1 MNIYDIAEKAE
12 VSIATV
18 SRILNHKG
26 SVSPKTKEKVLK
38 VMKDMGY
45 TPNAF
50 ARALGLDSIKMI
62 GVICSDVSDIYY
74 AKAVSVIENEL
85 REKGYDAILC
95 CTGTDLKDKKKAI
108 NVLLSKRVDAII
120 LIGSIFQE
128 PVDNSHIQKAA
139 QSTPIIIINGEFEFD
154 NTYSVKC
161 DEHKAVKD
169 CVTMLA
175 EKGHKDILYIYD
187 SESHSGLC
195 KRKGY
200 ISGMKSIGVSPN
212 AKNIFKCNK
221 SIECGEKLVDQI
233 IASKV
238 KFSAIITSV
247 DILAIGVIKA
257 LTNRGI
263 SVPNDVSVI
272 GFNNSV
278 LAECSSPTI
287 TSIDNKV
294 EILCTDAV
302 RTLLDVF
309 DKKSVAAVKTI
320 QAELVFRESFIK

>member
-26 SVSPKTKEKVLK
+26 NVSPKTRDRVLK
-38 VMKDMGY
+38 VMDELGY

-62 GVICSDVSDIYY
+62 GVLCSDVSDIYY
-74 AKAVSVIENEL
+74 AKAVSVVENEL

-95 CTGTDLKDKKKAI
+95 CTGRDLKDKKKAI

-128 PVDNSHIQKAA
+128 QADNSHIKKAA
-139 QSTPIIIINGEFEFD
+139 ESIPVIIINGEFDFD
-154 NTYSVKC
+154 NTFSVKC
-161 DEHKAVKD
+161 DEFKAVKD
-169 CVTMLA
+169 CVLDLS
-175 EKGHKDILYIYD
+175 EKGRKDILYIYD
-187 SESHSGLC
+187 SESFSGISK
-195 KRKGY
+195 KRGY
-200 ISGMKSIGVSPN
+200 ASGMKSIGFQHS
-212 AKNIFKCNK
+212 AKNIFKCER
-221 SIECGEKLVDQI
+221 SIDSVNTLVESI
-233 IASKV
+233 LSSGI
-238 KFSAIITSV
+238 KFSAIVTSV
-247 DILAIGVIKA
+247 DILAVGVIKA
-257 LTNRGI
+257 LSSHGI
-263 SVPNDVSVI
+263 RVPDDVCVV

-278 LAECSSPTI
+278 LAECASPSV

-309 DKKSVAAVKTI
+309 EKKNVAAAKTM
-320 QAELVFRESFIK
+320 QAELVYRESFVK

>member
-1 MNIYDIAEKAE
+1 MNIYDIAEKAG

-26 SVSPKTKEKVLK
+26 NVSPKTRDKVLK
-38 VMKDMGY
+38 VMDDLGY

-62 GVICSDVSDIYY
+62 GVLCSDVSDIYY
-74 AKAVSVIENEL
+74 AKAVSVVENEL

-95 CTGTDLKDKKKAI
+95 CTGTDLKDKKKAV

-128 PVDNSHIQKAA
+128 QTDNSHIKKAA
-139 QSTPIIIINGEFEFD
+139 EAIPVIIINGEFDFS

-161 DEHKAVKD
+161 DEFKAVKD
-169 CVTMLA
+169 CVLDLA
-175 EKGHKDILYIYD
+175 EKGHRDILYIYD
-187 SESHSGLC
+187 SESFSGFSK
-195 KRKGY
+195 KRGY
-200 ISGMKSIGVSPN
+200 AAGMKSIGVPHS
-212 AKNIFKCNK
+212 AQNIFKCEKGIDSVNNL
-221 SIECGEKLVDQI
+221 IESVL
-233 IASKV
+233 ASGTR
-238 KFSAIITSV
+238 FSAVITSV
-247 DILAIGVIKA
+247 DILAVGVIKA
-257 LTNRGI
+257 LAGHGI
-263 SVPNDVSVI
+263 RVPGDVSVV

-278 LAECSSPTI
+278 LAECASPSI

-294 EILCTDAV
+294 DILCTDAV

-309 DKKSVAAVKTI
+309 EKKSVAAAKTI
-320 QAELVFRESFIK
+320 QAELVYRESFVK

>member
-1 MNIYDIAEKAE
+1 MNIYDIAEKAD

-18 SRILNHKG
+18 SRILNQKG
-26 SVSPKTKEKVLK
+26 SVSPKTREKVLRI
-38 VMKDMGY
+38 MDEMGY

-108 NVLLSKRVDAII
+108 DVLLSKRVDAII
-120 LIGSIFQE
+120 LIGSVFQE
-128 PVDNSHIQKAA
+128 PVDNSHIKKAA
-139 QSTPIIIINGEFEFD
+139 MSIPVIIINGEFDFE

-161 DEHKAVKD
+161 NEYKAVKD
-169 CVTMLA
+169 CVITLA

-187 SESHSGLC
+187 SESFSGIS

-200 ISGMKSIGVSPN
+200 ASGMKAIGVPSSE
-212 AKNIFKCNK
+212 KYIFKCK
-221 SIECGEKLVDQI
+221 RDIQIVDNLI
-233 IASKV
+233 REILSSKIQ
-238 KFSAIITSV
+238 FSAIVTSV
-247 DILAIGVIKA
+247 DILAVGVIKA
-257 LTNRGI
+257 LAHHGI
-263 SVPNDVSVI
+263 KVPDDVSVI

-278 LAECSSPTI
+278 LAECSSPSI

-294 EILCTDAV
+294 DILCTDAV

-309 DKKSVAAVKTI
+309 GKKSVASVKTI
-320 QAELVFRESFIK
+320 QADLVCRESFA